1 MIQGK
6 WLRPGDPLD
15 LILPLR
21 QIIFQSG
28 SDPVDQEAWN
38 AVIFD
43 NDVPA
48 AIGRI
53 FWKEGV
59 YHLDLIG
66 VDPQRRHK
74 GLGDLVTRLLLF
86 KAQQHAAR
94 EISLCC
100 PDDICGFFKPY
111 GFEVTNSQDGQSVMT
126 LDGAVLCLDSCQGC
140 SHKG

>member
-15 LILPLR
+15 LVLPLR
-21 QIIFQSG
+21 QTIFQTG
-28 SDPVDQEAWN
+28 QDALDQECWN

-43 NDVPA
+43 DGEPA

-53 FWKEGV
+53 WWQEGV
-59 YHLDLIG
+59 YHLGLIG
-66 VDPQRRHK
+66 VDPQRRGK

-94 EISLCC
+94 EIALCC
-100 PDDICGFFKPY
+100 PEDVRGFFKPY
-111 GFEVTNSQDGQSVMT
+111 GFEVSSTQNDQCFMT

-140 SHKG
+140 AHKG

>member
-6 WLRPGDPLD
+6 WLQPGDPLD
-15 LILPLR
+15 LVLPLR
-21 QIIFQSG
+21 RIIFDAG
-28 SDPVDQEAWN
+28 ADALDLEAWN

-43 NDVPA
+43 DNVPA

-53 FWKEGV
+53 WWRDGAF
-59 YHLDLIG
+59 HLGTVG
-66 VDPQRRHK
+66 VDPQRRRK

-94 EISLCC
+94 EIRLTC
-100 PDDICGFFKPY
+100 PDEICGFFKPY
-111 GFEVTNSQDGQSVMT
+111 GFEVTASLNGQSEMT

-140 SHKG
+140 AHKG

>member
-6 WLRPGDPLD
+6 WLRPGDDLS

-21 QIIFQSG
+21 QTIFDAG
-28 SDPVDQEAWN
+28 ADALDQEAWN

-43 NDVPA
+43 DGVPA
-48 AIGRI
+48 GIGRI
-53 FWKEGV
+53 WWQEGV
-59 YHLDLIG
+59 YHLGMIG
-66 VDPQRRHK
+66 VDPQRRHR

-94 EISLCC
+94 QIALCC
-100 PDDICGFFKPY
+100 ADEVCGFFKPY
-111 GFEVTNSQDGQSVMT
+111 GFEVTASQSGQSVMT

-140 SHKG
+140 AHKG